1 MKATKT
7 WQVQEAKN
15 KLSQLLKDA
24 AEQGPQIITSHG
36 REAGYVLSPAD
47 YLALTQPKNTLYEF
61 FRASPLVG
69 LDLDFER
76 PVELAEVMDF

>member
-1 MKATKT
+1 MKS

-24 AEQGPQIITSHG
+24 GELGPQFITSHG
-36 REAGYVLSPAD
+36 REAAVVLSMAD
-47 YLALTQPKNTLYEF
+47 YRALTQGAGTLVDF

-69 LDLDFER
+69 EALDFER
-76 PVELAEVMDF
+76 PVEPAEVLEL